1 MVGSPLS
8 FCMVRFVEAGSATL
22 LSQVPYIIK
31 QDGTTASRQVF
42 ISDMVSR
49 PAAQK
54 LTSCTRKLPS
64 EDNCCLFEGKL
75 TFSLGRHS

>member
-31 QDGTTASRQVF
+31 
-42 ISDMVSR
+42 
-49 PAAQK
+49 
-54 LTSCTRKLPS
+54 TRWH
-64 EDNCCLFEGKL
+64 DYIQTGIHFQRGQ
-75 TFSLGRHS
+75 